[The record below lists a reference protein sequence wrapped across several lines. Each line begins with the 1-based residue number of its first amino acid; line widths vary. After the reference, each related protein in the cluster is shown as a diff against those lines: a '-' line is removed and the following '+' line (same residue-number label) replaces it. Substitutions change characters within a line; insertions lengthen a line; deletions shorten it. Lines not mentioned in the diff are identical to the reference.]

1 MKTLSLFLRDTHT
14 PTPLL
19 LEGDTLR
26 LPAAFQARVLTY
38 PGRCRSALRASFNP
52 SSRNR
57 NLGFRV
63 ARSQSATVTGAERRQ
78 QGAQAKPAPQ
88 VAVETRPGMEKS
100 EPVGK
105 VFKSGE
111 SVTNSIG
118 MVLIEILAGTFTMGS
133 PEDEK
138 DRSDNEAQASVTL
151 TKPFGLGKYEVTQG
165 QWKSVMG
172 TEPWKGKEFVQADK
186 DCPATYVSWDDA
198 TEFCKKLT

>member
-88 VAVETRPGMEKS
+88 VAVETRPKMEKT
-100 EPVGK
+100 EPVRK
-105 VFKSGE
+105 VFKGE
-111 SVTNSIG
+111 IVTNSIG
-118 MVLIEILAGTFTMGS
+118 MELIELPAGKFTMGS

-138 DRSDNEAQASVTL
+138 DRRDNEVQVSVTP
-151 TKPFGLGKYEVTQG
+151 TKPFWLGKYEVTQG